1 MLTVGFLLYKEP
13 AMTYLES
20 AQLLVTIHEGASLN
34 NPQKPAR

>member
-1 MLTVGFLLYKEP
+1 MLAVGFLLYKEP

-20 AQLLVTIHEGASLN
+20 AQLLVTIHEGVSLN